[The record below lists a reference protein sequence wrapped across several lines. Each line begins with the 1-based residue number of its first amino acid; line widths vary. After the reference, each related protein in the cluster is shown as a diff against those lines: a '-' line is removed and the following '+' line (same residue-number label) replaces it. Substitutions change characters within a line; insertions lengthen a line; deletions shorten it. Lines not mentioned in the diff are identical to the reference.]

1 MAAWWEPTAESY
13 LSHLPKAQILV
24 APRKAW
30 PELAGGGVEAMEKH
44 ALVTAAAVRLASS
57 THWLP
62 ETLRQSL
69 GRTRS

>member
-1 MAAWWEPTAESY
+1 MT
-13 LSHLPKAQILV
+13 
-24 APRKAW
+24 PRKAW

-44 ALVTAAAVRLASS
+44 ALVTVAAARLASS